1 MTKTTASGKKPAT
14 NDQRPATSNRSC
26 GNFTALTPD
35 VIVSA
40 VEKATGR
47 TLAGFTHPL
56 NSYINRVYELQTAD
70 RERIIAKFYRPG
82 RWTKKAILD
91 EHDFVMECEGE
102 EIPVVAPSKLK
113 DGKTVGEVDGIFFA
127 VYPKRHG
134 RIWEQTCED
143 DWKRLGRVIARA
155 HIVGSRKEAKH
166 RMQLHPEETTAVDI
180 DQLIDG
186 GHVPQRYRESFS
198 SVTSQLMELILPLF
212 DDFEYIRVHGDCHSK
227 NILHRPDEGLLLID
241 FDDML
246 MGPPVQDMWM
256 LLPGHVLDSQIE
268 LDLMIK
274 GYNEF
279 REFDDRSK
287 VLIEPLRAMRMLY
300 FLDWI
305 SRQKEDPCFSANFPN
320 WSNDSFWSDHV
331 KELNQQF
338 QNIKEYIAQVN

>member
-1 MTKTTASGKKPAT
+1 
-14 NDQRPATSNRSC
+14 
-26 GNFTALTPD
+26 
-35 VIVSA
+35 
-40 VEKATGR
+40 
-47 TLAGFTHPL
+47 
-56 NSYINRVYELQTAD
+56 
-70 RERIIAKFYRPG
+70 
-82 RWTKKAILD
+82 
-91 EHDFVMECEGE
+91 
-102 EIPVVAPSKLK
+102 
-113 DGKTVGEVDGIFFA
+113 
-127 VYPKRHG
+127 
-134 RIWEQTCED
+134 
-143 DWKRLGRVIARA
+143 
-155 HIVGSRKEAKH
+155 
-166 RMQLHPEETTAVDI
+166 
-180 DQLIDG
+180 
-186 GHVPQRYRESFS
+186 
-198 SVTSQLMELILPLF
+198 MELILPLF
-212 DDFEYIRVHGDCHSK
+212 DDFEYIRIHGDCHSK

-305 SRQKEDPCFSANFPN
+305 SRQKEDPCFNANFPN

-331 KELNQQF
+331 RELNQQF